1 MDGSRP
7 VATIKASK
15 FVPHGNFGAIPAT
28 IVASLGESSI
38 MYSCAKDEQNQ
49 VCKSK
54 VFLQLLFSLF
64 FCRTR
69 FVDSKPS
76 EKKSQKFT

>member
-7 VATIKASK
+7 VATIKASN
-15 FVPHGNFGAIPAT
+15 FIPYGNFGTIPAT